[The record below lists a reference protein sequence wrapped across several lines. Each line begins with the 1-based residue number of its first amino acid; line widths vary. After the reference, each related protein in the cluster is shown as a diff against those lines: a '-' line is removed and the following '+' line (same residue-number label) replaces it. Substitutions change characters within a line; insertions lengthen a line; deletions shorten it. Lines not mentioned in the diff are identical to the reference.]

1 MKGNRAELNRFLVEV
16 FDEILKTEE
25 ESLAGSFSDLSLRE
39 LHLIEEVCR
48 AEDEARDNRATAIA
62 AAQRV
67 TAGTLTTAVSLL
79 ERKATWERAAG
90 RADRRAVRFGPQRRP
105 GRRPGTRRISP
116 RDGGRDPEDA
126 LRPGGPGAGQ
136 GVGQSHRLF
145 SGKVRGVAPG
155 TPTFKLRGEE
165 IWYASS
171 LTAPAICPSPA
182 RWNWGWRW
190 LRSPSTLERRPS
202 GTA

>member
-79 ERKATWERAAG
+79 ERKGYLERLSLIHISEPTEKARAADQVHAAFHREMVDEILKTLSDQEAQVLV
-90 RADRRAVRFGPQRRP
+90 RALG
-105 GRRPGTRRISP
+105 
-116 RDGGRDPEDA
+116 
-126 LRPGGPGAGQ
+126 
-136 GVGQSHRLF
+136 
-145 SGKVRGVAPG
+145 
-155 TPTFKLRGEE
+155 
-165 IWYASS
+165 S
-171 LTAPAICPSPA
+171 LTAFFREKYEA
-182 RWNWGWRW
+182 
-190 LRSPSTLERRPS
+190 
-202 GTA
+202 

>member
-79 ERKATWERAAG
+79 ERKGYLER
-90 RADRRAVRFGPQRRP
+90 RRDEFEFGPQRRP
-105 GRRPGTRRISP
+105 GRPTRY
-116 RDGGRDPEDA
+116 
-126 LRPGGPGAGQ
+126 
-136 GVGQSHRLF
+136 
-145 SGKVRGVAPG
+145 
-155 TPTFKLRGEE
+155 TPHFTE
-165 IWYASS
+165 
-171 LTAPAICPSPA
+171 
-182 RWNWGWRW
+182 RWWT
-190 LRSPSTLERRPS
+190 RS
-202 GTA
+202 

>member
-79 ERKATWERAAG
+79 ERKATWNGGGTSGTAG
-90 RADRRAVRFGPQRRP
+90 PFEFGPQRRP
-105 GRRPGTRRISP
+105 GRPTRY
-116 RDGGRDPEDA
+116 
-126 LRPGGPGAGQ
+126 
-136 GVGQSHRLF
+136 
-145 SGKVRGVAPG
+145 
-155 TPTFKLRGEE
+155 TPHFTE
-165 IWYASS
+165 
-171 LTAPAICPSPA
+171 
-182 RWNWGWRW
+182 RWWT
-190 LRSPSTLERRPS
+190 RS
-202 GTA
+202 

>member
-79 ERKATWERAAG
+79 ERKGYLER
-90 RADRRAVRFGPQRRP
+90 RRDERDRPGPFEFGPQRRP
-105 GRRPGTRRISP
+105 GRPTRY
-116 RDGGRDPEDA
+116 
-126 LRPGGPGAGQ
+126 
-136 GVGQSHRLF
+136 
-145 SGKVRGVAPG
+145 
-155 TPTFKLRGEE
+155 TPHFTE
-165 IWYASS
+165 
-171 LTAPAICPSPA
+171 
-182 RWNWGWRW
+182 RWWT
-190 LRSPSTLERRPS
+190 RS
-202 GTA
+202 

>member
-79 ERKATWERAAG
+79 ERKGYLER
-90 RADRRAVRFGPQRRP
+90 RRDERDRRAVRIWPTEKARAADQVHAADHP
-105 GRRPGTRRISP
+105 PAASP
-116 RDGGRDPEDA
+116 REMVDETQKTLSDQEAQVLVRA
-126 LRPGGPGAGQ
+126 LG
-136 GVGQSHRLF
+136 
-145 SGKVRGVAPG
+145 
-155 TPTFKLRGEE
+155 
-165 IWYASS
+165 S
-171 LTAPAICPSPA
+171 LTAFFREKYEA
-182 RWNWGWRW
+182 
-190 LRSPSTLERRPS
+190 
-202 GTA
+202 